1 MKLLGAAL
9 AVALMTVAIASSALA
24 DPSDYDIQAVEASVS
39 TSEAGAH
46 PDFTTAFSLKREGS
60 GELPSATKDTVLEL
74 PPGLLGNPTV
84 VEECS
89 VAQFASTDA
98 ETPGNATGCSQSA
111 QIGTVEVE
119 LFRGGDTI
127 TLVEPL
133 FNLQPRKGE
142 PARFG
147 FFGLSYPIVIGTQ
160 LRSDGDYGITA
171 TAEETSSFIPL
182 LSAKVVIWAV
192 PADKSHDTERITP
205 YEAAHGG
212 VPETPTGR
220 RESGLPRET
229 FMVNPTR
236 CGVPQ
241 GVNFAVTPYAPAGLR
256 REAFAPL
263 EENFGCGLLGF
274 SPALSIT
281 PTTAQA
287 SSGTG
292 LDVEL
297 EFPDAGLR
305 DPGLKADAAM
315 KRAEVTLPA
324 GVTVNPSQAVGLSAC
339 SVADFAREAFDSL
352 PGEGCPES
360 SKVGSVVAKSPLL
373 AESAEGSLFV
383 AKPFEN
389 PFGTLIALYMVLK
402 IPERG
407 VIVKLPMKVAAD
419 PQTGQ
424 LTNTV
429 DDIPQLPVSSFQLHF
444 REGARAPLVT
454 PSRCGRYESTATFT
468 SWGGQV
474 AVTHPSFSVGGGP
487 QGASCPSGPLPFAP
501 GFSAGTLS
509 NSAGSYSP
517 FDMHLTRRDGDRE
530 LTRFSAT
537 LPPGVTGKLAG
548 IAHCADSAIEAARTK
563 SGFVERAAPSCPAS
577 SLVGHVL
584 AGAGV
589 GSVLTY
595 AEGALYLAG
604 PYRGAPL
611 SVAAI
616 VPAVA
621 GPFDIGTVVIR
632 QGLRVNPRTGVV
644 TADGEHADPLPRILS
659 GIPLR
664 ARDVMVNV
672 DREKFILN
680 PTSCDPFRTSARI
693 WGSGD
698 VPNPVDDA
706 PVTLASRFQA
716 GNCSSLGFAPRLA
729 LRLKGGTQR
738 GAHPAL
744 RGVYRPRSGD
754 ANLAGMV
761 VRLPHSEFIDQA
773 HFKTICTRVQFAAR
787 ACPAGAVYGH
797 ATVVTPLLDEPL
809 RGPIYLRSSSHKLP
823 DLVADLHGLVD
834 IEAVARID
842 SVHGGLRATFTEV
855 PDAPLA
861 KAIVSMQGAKKG
873 LIVNS
878 TDLCRGQHHATARLA
893 AQNAMRKTLRPA
905 LRVKCGRVKHR
916 RARGRQ

>member
-9 AVALMTVAIASSALA
+9 AVALMAMGIASSALA
-24 DPSDYDIQAVEASVS
+24 DPSDYDLQAVEASTS
-39 TSEAGAH
+39 TAQAGAH
-46 PDFTTAFSLKREGS
+46 PDFTTAFSLKREAN
-60 GELPSATKDTVLEL
+60 GELPSATKDTVIEL

-84 VEECS
+84 VKECS
-89 VAQFASTDA
+89 VAQFASTDV
-98 ETPGNATGCSQSA
+98 ETPGNTTGCPPSA

-119 LFRGGDTI
+119 LFRQGSTV

-147 FFGLSYPIVIGTQ
+147 FFGQSYPIMVGTR

-171 TAEETSSFIPL
+171 TAEETSSLIPL

-220 RESGLPRET
+220 RESSLALES

-263 EENFGCGLLGF
+263 EENFGCDLLGF
-274 SPALSIT
+274 SPALSIS
-281 PTTAQA
+281 PTTTQA
-287 SSGTG
+287 SSGAG

-305 DPGLKADAAM
+305 DPGLKADATM
-315 KRAEVTLPA
+315 KRAEVALPA

-339 SVADFAREAFDSL
+339 SAADFAREAFDSL

-389 PFGTLIALYMVLK
+389 PFDTLIALYMVLK
-402 IPERG
+402 IPARG
-407 VIVKLPMKVAAD
+407 VIVKLPMKVEAD
-419 PQTGQ
+419 PATGR
-424 LTNTV
+424 LTSTV
-429 DDIPQLPVSSFQLHF
+429 DDIPQLPVSSFKLHF
-444 REGARAPLVT
+444 RDGARAPLVT
-454 PSRCGRYESTATFT
+454 PTRCGGYESTATFT

-474 AVTHPSFSVGGGP
+474 ATKQLGFSIDSGP
-487 QGASCPSGPLPFAP
+487 QGAPCLSGPLPFAP

-517 FDMHLTRRDGDRE
+517 FDMRLTRRDGDRE

-548 IAHCADSAIEAARTK
+548 IARCPDSAIESARMK
-563 SGFVERAAPSCPAS
+563 SGLAERAVPSCPAS
-577 SLVGHVL
+577 SRVGHVL

-589 GSVLTY
+589 GPVLTY
-595 AEGALYLAG
+595 AEGTLYLAG

-621 GPFDIGTVVIR
+621 GPFDIGTVVVR

-644 TADGEHADPLPRILS
+644 TADGEHADPLPRILA

-664 ARDVMVNV
+664 ARDVMVDV

-680 PTSCDPFRTSARI
+680 PTSCDPLQTSARL

-698 VPNPVDDA
+698 APGPLDDSPVS
-706 PVTLASRFQA
+706 LSSRFQA
-716 GNCSSLGFAPRLA
+716 ANCSSLGFAPRLSLA
-729 LRLKGGTQR
+729 LRGGTTR

-744 RGVYRPRSGD
+744 RGVYRPRRGD

-773 HFKTICTRVQFAAR
+773 HFKTICTRVQFAAE
-787 ACPAGAVYGH
+787 ACPAGAIYGR
-797 ATVVTPLLDEPL
+797 ATAITPLLDEPL
-809 RGPIYLRSSSHKLP
+809 RGPIYLRSSNHKLP
-823 DLVADLHGLVD
+823 DLVADLHGVVD
-834 IEAVARID
+834 VEAVAHID
-842 SVHGGLRATFTEV
+842 SVNGGLRATFTDV
-855 PDAPLA
+855 PDAPLT
-861 KAIVSMQGAKKG
+861 KVIVSMQGGKKG

-878 TDLCRGQHHATARLA
+878 TNLCRGRYRATARLS
-893 AQNAMRKTLRPA
+893 AQNAMRKTLNPA
-905 LRVKCGRVKHR
+905 LQVKCGAKHR
-916 RARGRQ
+916 RVRGRQ